1 MAPNETKSNKL
12 MNVNDHNLILYQ
24 EMRKLAQFRKSSN
37 HTSASNTNIEK
48 NFLKVIVT
56 RPSLV
61 TTHTCTMA
69 ACDFE

>member
-1 MAPNETKSNKL
+1 MVPNKTKSNKL
-12 MNVNDHNLILYQ
+12 MNINDHNLILYQ

-48 NFLKVIVT
+48 KFQKLIANT
-56 RPSLV
+56 PSLV
-61 TTHTCTMA
+61 ITHTCTMA